1 MDSPKT
7 KPRSGIQV
15 PSTVSKVPGRQWR
28 PPSAGRTGRRDAR
41 LGQSPKVFTR
51 RSRQREA
58 REMFLPDK
66 AHKQPPERSP
76 KHKKRTPGFSHSD
89 VLFSLAGKG
98 PAFLPAYAV
107 FKAAG
112 ALPPLRTFTPLRGF
126 YLISLLSTSAR
137 IFWAKASSSME
148 PRSPSARWRTEMA
161 PLSASL
167 SPTTSM

>member
-15 PSTVSKVPGRQWR
+15 SSTALKGPGRQWR
-28 PPSAGRTGRRDAR
+28 PPSAGRTGRRGAR
-41 LGQSPKVFTR
+41 LGQSPKVFTWR
-51 RSRQREA
+51 GRQREA

-66 AHKQPPERSP
+66 ARKQSP

-112 ALPPLRTFTPLRGF
+112 TLPPLRTFTPLRGF